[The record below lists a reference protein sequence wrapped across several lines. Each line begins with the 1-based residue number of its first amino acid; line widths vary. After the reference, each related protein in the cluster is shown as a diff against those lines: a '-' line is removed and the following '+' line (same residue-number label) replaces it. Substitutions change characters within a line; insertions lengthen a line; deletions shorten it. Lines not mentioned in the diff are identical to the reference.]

1 MRHHLVDGTVWA
13 NASCKLEGSAQG
25 KFHAVS
31 WGCLRQQPLAGWA
44 WLGSVVAGPHFLRWR
59 GEYGGE
65 GKTPLS
71 GSAVHQSRA
80 VPNAR
85 PWSRVAVV
93 RVCMAC
99 LTPASHSLSGGRR
112 DQGKV
117 LLGGKRSRSC
127 SRSFSRFMLY
137 LCDWRFTHMAS
148 PCGTAVSRVT
158 GRETVEAA
166 LVRHP
171 DPCAGHR
178 GHPAHGGLCR
188 LVRPHLAPCLTSS

>member
-13 NASCKLEGSAQG
+13 NASCKLEDSTQG

-31 WGCLRQQPLAGWA
+31 WGCLRQQPPAGRTR
-44 WLGSVVAGPHFLRWR
+44 LGSLVAGPHFLRWR

-71 GSAVHQSRA
+71 GSAVHQFLA

-99 LTPASHSLSGGRR
+99 LTAAFHGPLGGKR

-117 LLGGKRSRSC
+117 LTGRKRSRSC
-127 SRSFSRFMLY
+127 SRSCSRFMLN

-148 PCGTAVSRVT
+148 QCGTAVPRVT

-166 LVRHP
+166 HVRHP
-171 DPCAGHR
+171 DHCAGHR

-188 LVRPHLAPCLTSS
+188 LVRPHLAPCSTSS

>member
-1 MRHHLVDGTVWA
+1 MRHRLVDGTVWA
-13 NASCKLEGSAQG
+13 NASCKLENSAQR
-25 KFHAVS
+25 KCHTVS
-31 WGCLRQQPLAGWA
+31 RGRLRQQPPADWT
-44 WLGSVVAGPHFLRWR
+44 WLGSVVAGRQVLTCHSACD
-59 GEYGGE
+59 GE

-93 RVCMAC
+93 RVCMAY
-99 LTPASHSLSGGRR
+99 LTTAFHGLSGGKR

-117 LLGGKRSRSC
+117 LFGGERSRSC
-127 SRSFSRFMLY
+127 SWSCSRFMLN

-148 PCGTAVSRVT
+148 PCWTAVCRITS
-158 GRETVEAA
+158 RETVEATH
-166 LVRHP
+166 VRHP
-171 DPCAGHR
+171 DPGAGHR